1 MSEAT
6 QLPAAKLAYS
16 IAEVVA
22 LTPFGQ
28 RTIEREI
35 KAGNLPAKKRGSS
48 TFILAED
55 LEAYLKGAPA
65 ASGESVQ

>member
-1 MSEAT
+1 MSD
-6 QLPAAKLAYS
+6 KLAYS
-16 IAEVVA
+16 IKEVVA

-35 KAGNLPAKKRGSS
+35 ASGNLKARKRGSS

-55 LEAYLKGAPA
+55 LEAFLRGAPEA
-65 ASGESVQ
+65 GESVQ